1 MVESDGARIRG
12 QCEWLG
18 FEPRITDLVKPCGAA
33 AALGTPT
40 AEVTLD
46 LGMKATILQPSPPS
60 GHLHYALKTKINEK
74 FRALD
79 NKKFKHFAKL
89 GLLLHVKNVF

>member
-40 AEVTLD
+40 AEVTL
-46 LGMKATILQPSPPS
+46 A
-60 GHLHYALKTKINEK
+60 KTPE
-74 FRALD
+74 
-79 NKKFKHFAKL
+79 
-89 GLLLHVKNVF
+89 LLHGTEVSLPGSASWALLVGFGSFGPCHRTERAAEDEMVGRHR